1 MDLATITMQTAN
13 VVRGVKPDQ
22 LDAPTPCRDWDVG
35 TLTNHLL
42 QVVTALDL
50 AGRGQPVPSD
60 LWERDLPRD
69 DGGARF
75 EETARG
81 AVAAWETSPETVRIG
96 SAEMPAGFA
105 ATMFAT
111 DLVIHGWVSAV
122 ATRDGFPLLGEVV
135 APRAGGSPAQQLLG
149 LAGGYAGGVPT
160 RHGAQ
165 LGRGVRVR
173 RPPRLVQV
181 PAGQVGLEREPDRR
195 GQVVGVHIGPSGD
208 ACPAELAEEGPEVAR
223 TTRRPAP
230 SSAAARCSVDPSRA
244 PPRRRAARRRASP
257 GRTGPE
263 LRPVRLVHRQAGGQE
278 RALGEDEAGHRLAG
292 DEDQAAHASAYA
304 GFHHVE
310 RGHQVVAEDDVRC
323 VPAHRGYRRCVHDGI
338 ERAAGQRLARRR

>member
-111 DLVIHGWVSAV
+111 DLVIHGWDLARATGQDYRVDDDTAEMTYRFV
-122 ATRDGFPLLGEVV
+122 AETAEQGRSMGIFGE
-135 APRAGGSPAQQLLG
+135 P
-149 LAGGYAGGVPT
+149 VP
-160 RHGAQ
+160 
-165 LGRGVRVR
+165 V
-173 RPPRLVQV
+173 
-181 PAGQVGLEREPDRR
+181 
-195 GQVVGVHIGPSGD
+195 
-208 ACPAELAEEGPEVAR
+208 AEEA
-223 TTRRPAP
+223 PAL
-230 SSAAARCSVDPSRA
+230 D
-244 PPRRRAARRRASP
+244 
-257 GRTGPE
+257 
-263 LRPVRLVHRQAGGQE
+263 
-278 RALGEDEAGHRLAG
+278 RALGLSGRDPGW
-292 DEDQAAHASAYA
+292 
-304 GFHHVE
+304 
-310 RGHQVVAEDDVRC
+310 
-323 VPAHRGYRRCVHDGI
+323 VPPPR
-338 ERAAGQRLARRR
+338 

>member
-69 DGGARF
+69 DGGAR
-75 EETARG
+75 
-81 AVAAWETSPETVRIG
+81 
-96 SAEMPAGFA
+96 
-105 ATMFAT
+105 
-111 DLVIHGWVSAV
+111 
-122 ATRDGFPLLGEVV
+122 
-135 APRAGGSPAQQLLG
+135 
-149 LAGGYAGGVPT
+149 
-160 RHGAQ
+160 

-208 ACPAELAEEGPEVAR
+208 ACPAELAEEG
-223 TTRRPAP
+223 
-230 SSAAARCSVDPSRA
+230 
-244 PPRRRAARRRASP
+244 
-257 GRTGPE
+257 
-263 LRPVRLVHRQAGGQE
+263 
-278 RALGEDEAGHRLAG
+278 
-292 DEDQAAHASAYA
+292 
-304 GFHHVE
+304 
-310 RGHQVVAEDDVRC
+310 
-323 VPAHRGYRRCVHDGI
+323 
-338 ERAAGQRLARRR
+338 